1 MSVIRKLGSF
11 IFSRYFLKQLGLIV
25 LFYLE
30 LTLGLMRYLLFSS
43 NHGEKIA
50 VPNVVGKNAAD
61 AKGILEDLGLAYQIL
76 DSIYDPTKPAG
87 TIVAQNPQPTALSLV
102 YVKPGRMISLRVTK
116 PTNFVE
122 MPACVDRPLRFVQDI
137 LRTRGLKY
145 EIKYELSEEANGAV
159 MRQLFRGAEIK
170 EGAKIPIGS
179 TILLIVGQRV
189 DIQVEVPDL
198 IGKDFV
204 TAKAILDSMG
214 IKVQYGFTECYNQED
229 SLAATVYRQSPEFL
243 PGETTSKSTIFIL
256 QLGIG
261 IDPEEEEEEFDEN
274 GNPIEKPERPKIE
287 GRSELERNSNK

>member
-1 MSVIRKLGSF
+1 MSFLRKLGSF
-11 IFSRYFLKQLGLIV
+11 IFSKYFLKQIGLIV
-25 LFYLE
+25 LFYL
-30 LTLGLMRYLLFSS
+30 LLALGLMRYLLFSS

-50 VPNVVGKNAAD
+50 VPNVVGKNSEE
-61 AKGILEDLGLAYQIL
+61 AKKLLEDLGLVTQVL
-76 DSIYDPTKPAG
+76 DSIYDPSKPAG

-122 MPACVDRPLRFVQDI
+122 MPGCVDRPLRFVQDI
-137 LRTRGLKY
+137 LQNRGLKY

-159 MRQLFRGAEIK
+159 MRQLFRGVEIK
-170 EGAKIPIGS
+170 EGVKIPIGS
-179 TILLIVGQRV
+179 TVLLIVGQRV

-198 IGKDFV
+198 IGKDFAS
-204 TAKAILDSMG
+204 AKATLDSMG

-243 PGETTSKSTIFIL
+243 PGETTSKSTIFII

-261 IDPEEEEEEFDEN
+261 IDPDEPVEEEFDEN
-274 GNPIEKPERPKIE
+274 GNPIEKPEQPKKNNRRE
-287 GRSELERNSNK
+287 TERNSD